1 MKSANKYDLSGHL
14 ALITGAGRGI
24 GEACAKSLASAGA
37 EVILTARSSKQLENV
52 RNEIITSGGKAS
64 FHTADLLKMESI
76 NELKKL
82 GPFNILVNN
91 AGSNIPEHF
100 CDVTEENFDKVM
112 MLNVKSAFFI
122 AQAVAQGMLEYD
134 IKGSI
139 INISSQM
146 GIVGGEK
153 RTVYCTSK
161 HAMEGFSK
169 SMCLDLAKDGIRVNT
184 VCPTYVDTQLTQPF
198 MAEKKFKDYV
208 LNRIPL
214 GHVGQT
220 EDVANA
226 VLFLASNMSRM
237 ITGSAIKV
245 DGGWTAI

>member
-1 MKSANKYDLSGHL
+1 MKASNKFDLSGKL
-14 ALITGAGRGI
+14 ALVTGAGRGI

-37 EVILTARSSKQLENV
+37 EVVLTSRSSKQLENV
-52 RNEIITSGGKAS
+52 RNEIITSGGIAS
-64 FHTADLLKMESI
+64 IHVADLLNMNSI
-76 NELKKL
+76 KELKKL

-112 MLNVKSAFFI
+112 TLNVKSAFFI
-122 AQAVAQGMLEYD
+122 AQAVAKGMLESG
-134 IKGSI
+134 IRGSI

-146 GIVGGEK
+146 GIVGGK
-153 RTVYCTSK
+153 NRTVYCTSK

-169 SMCLDLAKDGIRVNT
+169 SMTLDLAKDGIRVNT
-184 VCPTYVDTQLTQPF
+184 VCPTYIDTELTRPF
-198 MAEKKFKDYV
+198 MADKNFKDYV
-208 LNRIPL
+208 LSRIPL
-214 GHVGQT
+214 GNIGQT
-220 EDVANA
+220 EDVADA
-226 VLFLASNMSRM
+226 VLFLASEMSKM